1 MRNLT
6 CAKISTEQKAPMVSH
21 YGLSGT
27 REAQKVGGKND
38 PSKNG
43 ISPERTTGD
52 QNQAPNRTQD
62 EQTKNMQCSKTNFG
76 QKLGTTQV
84 CKLGENGKTG
94 ISQKLEI
101 VREKEKHIIKE
112 KNTTDKVTMTENEK
126 TSFENSK
133 ISKSKTRLK
142 PYLSLI
148 SF

>member
-6 CAKISTEQKAPMVSH
+6 CAKISTKQKAPMVSH

-27 REAQKVGGKND
+27 REAQKVGGKNE

-62 EQTKNMQCSKTNFG
+62 KQTNNMQCSKTYFG
-76 QKLGTTQV
+76 QKLGTTQI
-84 CKLGENGKTG
+84 CKLGENGKTS

-101 VREKEKHIIKE
+101 VGEKEKHIIKE
-112 KNTTDKVTMTENEK
+112 KVMTDKVTITENEK

-133 ISKSKTRLK
+133 IFKLKTRLK
-142 PYLSLI
+142 PYLSFI

>member
-6 CAKISTEQKAPMVSH
+6 CAEISTEQKAPMVSH

-62 EQTKNMQCSKTNFG
+62 EQTNNMRCSKTNFG
-76 QKLGTTQV
+76 QILGTTQI
-84 CKLGENGKTG
+84 CKLGENG
-94 ISQKLEI
+94 ISKKLEI
-101 VREKEKHIIKE
+101 VGEKEKHIIKE

>member
-1 MRNLT
+1 M
-6 CAKISTEQKAPMVSH
+6 
-21 YGLSGT
+21 
-27 REAQKVGGKND
+27 
-38 PSKNG
+38 
-43 ISPERTTGD
+43 
-52 QNQAPNRTQD
+52 
-62 EQTKNMQCSKTNFG
+62 
-76 QKLGTTQV
+76 GTTQV